1 MAPAGWT
8 DQVPVPRQHSNAAW
22 AKVAPGRP
30 DGGQPPTPVGAVS
43 RFLLSR
49 ADHELVDGDATRAR
63 HTVLEDIADV
73 LRSELLE
80 AGEALHDV
88 LTHLFPYRA
97 QVLSRDGPRL
107 DHRDAHGS
115 RTTSDYTWSRRPEVA
130 AASMAVI
137 TWWRVTAW
145 AKSGATCVPFW
156 RSLANAA

>member
-63 HTVLEDIADV
+63 HTVLEDIGDV
-73 LRSELLE
+73 LRSEMLE

-88 LTHLFPYRA
+88 LTHRFPYLA
-97 QVLSRDGPRL
+97 QDLSHDGPGSTTATHTVRVRRATIPGRGVRKLRL
-107 DHRDAHGS
+107 LQ
-115 RTTSDYTWSRRPEVA
+115 WP
-130 AASMAVI
+130 
-137 TWWRVTAW
+137 
-145 AKSGATCVPFW
+145 
-156 RSLANAA
+156 